1 MQQKESAF
9 KHKEIFN
16 ILRQEILTGRYD
28 NYERFPSEA
37 MLTQRFKVSRPT
49 VTRALL
55 GLKAAG
61 LLSGRS
67 GSGTYLGATAGYIGM
82 IIPDRDWNNFFSTV
96 ANSIE
101 TAANRRGYT
110 VLKDDCS
117 AKDPETRAVQMHQL
131 ANEFT
136 TKRVRGVIVEPFDAS
151 AISDYATAQ
160 VLAELGKANIPVVLL
175 DRDTVPYPKR
185 SDYDLVG
192 IDNVQAGYRLARYL
206 IDCGAKNLYFYFI
219 PYSGSAA
226 QERLVGFEHAVISAG
241 LPWNASHV
249 IDCNVK
255 DAAALKKLFARRTRP
270 DAIGCCNDHMAA
282 GLLQTLSSIKIR
294 VPRDLLMGGFDDCY
308 LASMLNPPL
317 TTIRQPAKEV
327 AEVAFVQLL
336 KRIEAPARPPCKILL
351 DTTLTVRK
359 STQRISRNAPT
370 AHVS

>member
-1 MQQKESAF
+1 MKTRSATY
-9 KHKEIFN
+9 KHTEIFN

-37 MLTQRFKVSRPT
+37 MLAQRFKVSRPT
-49 VTRALL
+49 ITRALL

-82 IIPDRDWNNFFSTV
+82 IIPDRDWNSFFSTV
-96 ANSIE
+96 ANGIE
-101 TAANRRGYT
+101 TAANKRGYT
-110 VLKDDCS
+110 VLKDDCT
-117 AKDPETRAVQMHQL
+117 AKDPEVRAQQMHQL

-136 TKRVRGVIVEPFDAS
+136 TKRVKGVIVEPFDAS

-160 VLAELGKANIPVVLL
+160 VLVKLGKASIPVVLL

-192 IDNVQAGYRLARYL
+192 IDNVQAGFRLARHL
-206 IDCGAKNLYFYFI
+206 IDCGARRPYFYLV

-241 LPWNASHV
+241 LPWDAKHV
-249 IDCNVK
+249 ISCDVT
-255 DAAALKKLFARRTRP
+255 DISALKKIFSGHTKP

-282 GLLQTLSSIKIR
+282 GLLQTLSSIKVR
-294 VPRDLLMGGFDDCY
+294 VPRDILMGGFDDCY

-327 AEVAFVQLL
+327 AEVAFEQLL
-336 KRIEAPARPPCKILL
+336 KRIEDPARPPCKILL

-359 STQRISRNAPT
+359 STQRKSRKFPK
-370 AHVS
+370 